1 MTFERHII
9 LTQIPL
15 IYCSLVMEPS
25 VSNADWIKLR
35 RRSNE
40 KTVFCL
46 PAFSSP
52 TTVPLP
58 FRGGDSSGT
67 IALKLPPHK

>member
-1 MTFERHII
+1 M
-9 LTQIPL
+9 QIPL
-15 IYCSLVMEPS
+15 VYCSLVTEPS
-25 VSNADWIKLR
+25 VSNADWVKL

-67 IALKLPPHK
+67 TELKHVGAGAD